1 MPYDNSSE
9 VVVIRAS
16 SLSGYADCPRRSA
29 ARMFR
34 REIIAAG
41 FDLRETPP
49 GIGAAIGTAVHKA
62 AAVMLAEKAD
72 KGTLPPDD
80 VTDDAAIET
89 LRAETAPGILFDR
102 ESPEINAA
110 ELQVR
115 RMARAYRNGVAP
127 DIQPLLIE
135 ERLEAQVTP
144 LIALSGQADV
154 IAREPGRVRDLKTGK
169 RLGNHAPQIGAY
181 SLLARTPTE
190 ANPDGVD
197 VQQASID
204 WVPRVSSKKPQP
216 APEQH
221 RHDVARCETAALAV
235 LRHIEGDLRT
245 FREGDMARGV
255 LPGDPWSFVANP
267 SSMLCGPKYCPAHGT
282 SFCREHAQTE
292 TEE

>member
-1 MPYDNSSE
+1 
-9 VVVIRAS
+9 
-16 SLSGYADCPRRSA
+16 
-29 ARMFR
+29 MFR
-34 REIIAAG
+34 REIVAAG

-72 KGTLPPDD
+72 SGTLPPSD

-89 LRAETAPGILFDR
+89 LREQTAPGILFDR

-115 RMARAYRNGVAP
+115 RMARAYRDGVAP
-127 DIQPLLIE
+127 DIQPLLVE

-181 SLLARTPTE
+181 SLLARTPSET
-190 ANPDGVD
+190 NPEGVD
-197 VQQASID
+197 VQEASID
-204 WVPRVSSKKPQP
+204 WVPRASMKKPQA
-216 APEQH
+216 APEQY

-235 LRHIEGDLRT
+235 IRHIESDLKV
-245 FREGDMARGV
+245 FREGDFTRGV
-255 LPGDPWSFVANP
+255 LPGDPWAFVANP
-267 SSMLCGPKYCPAHGT
+267 SSMLCGEKYCPAHGT
-282 SFCREHAQTE
+282 SFCHEHAQK
-292 TEE
+292 EEE